1 VVATGLIRQA
11 TPGELPLLSELAF
24 RSKAYWGYSPSFMAA
39 CRRELTVRAEHLP
52 LTFVKPAF
60 AKPGEPSVA
69 GFYTLSKPAGAHTE
83 LEFLFVEPWAMR
95 CDYGRELLMHACD
108 KTRELGKRSM
118 RIQGDPHAARFY
130 ESVGAV
136 QIGTRTS
143 DSIPGRLLPL
153 FALACP
159 TR

>member
-1 VVATGLIRQA
+1 VSNGAIRLA
-11 TPGELPLLSELAF
+11 APSELPLLSELAF

-52 LTFVKPAF
+52 LTYVKPAF
-60 AKPGEPSVA
+60 AKPAGPSIA
-69 GFYTLSKPAGAHTE
+69 GFYTLSKPAGEHTE
-83 LEFLFVEPWAMR
+83 LDFLFVEPWAIR
-95 CDYGRELLMHACD
+95 RGYGRELLMHASD
-108 KTRELGKRSM
+108 MTRELGRRSM

-130 ESVGAV
+130 ERVGAV
-136 QIGTRTS
+136 QIGTRVS

-159 TR
+159 AH